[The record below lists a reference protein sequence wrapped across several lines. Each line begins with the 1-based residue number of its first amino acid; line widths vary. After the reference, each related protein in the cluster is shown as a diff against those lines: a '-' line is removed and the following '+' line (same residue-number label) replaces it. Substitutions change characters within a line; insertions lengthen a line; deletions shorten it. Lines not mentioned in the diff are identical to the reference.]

1 MRLVGFTETS
11 LVDWDGRITSVVFV
25 GGCNFHCPFCHNF
38 RVADDDPGLPEVEW
52 DVIQVALVRKHDWI
66 DAVVVTGGEPMMHP
80 EIFGLCQNIK
90 RLGFK
95 VKVDTN
101 GSFPYP
107 LKQLIELKLVDYVAM
122 DLKAPLDEHY
132 GTAVGRKLDVA
143 PIRRTIRLLRESGI
157 EHEFRTT
164 LVPGLVGPDDI
175 PLMGEAVKGAP
186 LFALQHFDPANARV
200 PTIAEGKDYS
210 RAEAESMAAAL
221 RPFVK
226 EVRLRGKFL

>member
-25 GGCNFHCPFCHNF
+25 GGCNFACPFCHNF

-210 RAEAESMAAAL
+210 RAEAESMAAAF